1 MSSSTRT
8 FVRDL
13 PIDFRRLWWSSAAT
27 NLGDG
32 ALLAAGPLLV
42 ASVTPS
48 PAAVGTA
55 VFVQQL
61 PWLLLSVLSGV
72 AVDRVDRRRLVIL
85 VNTCRA
91 AVMALLVGLILTDT
105 VTLAALYVVLFLLG
119 TGETL
124 ADNATS
130 ALVVN
135 SVDKEQ
141 LGTANARLSLSFTLG
156 NQLLGPPI
164 GAFLFTV
171 AQAAPIGLYAVVFLL
186 GALLVARTRL
196 MAQPPPPGE
205 QVSPSTWVSDL
216 KEGLTWL
223 SRNHPLRTLIVSIG
237 LMNLVFMCAFATWV
251 LYATEHLGVSTS
263 QFGLLITCSA
273 LGGLAGP
280 WVYGLVEP
288 RLGRAGIVRVGFFF
302 EGAVHLILASTTSG
316 AVVAATML
324 LFGVNT
330 MVWGAASTTLRQLVT
345 PDRMMGRVTS
355 VYAAA
360 SIGGAALGSLIGAG
374 VAEQWGLT
382 AGFWIAGV
390 AMLLIG
396 LLTWRPVSALA
407 VASRREE

>member
-1 MSSSTRT
+1 MPSMART

-42 ASVTPS
+42 ASLTPS
-48 PAAVGTA
+48 PAAVGA
-55 VFVQQL
+55 AAFVQQL
-61 PWLLLSVLSGV
+61 PWLLFSVLSGV
-72 AVDRVDRRRLVIL
+72 AVDRVDRRLLIIV

-91 AVMALLVGLILTDT
+91 LVMALLVGLIVTDT
-105 VTLAALYVVLFLLG
+105 VTLAALYAVLFLLG
-119 TGETL
+119 AGETL

-130 ALVVN
+130 ALVVT
-135 SVDKEQ
+135 SVDTEQ

-156 NQLLGPPI
+156 NQLLGPTI
-164 GAFLFTV
+164 GAFLFAV

-186 GALLVARTRL
+186 GALLVARTGL
-196 MAQPPPPGE
+196 TAEPVTEVEHG
-205 QVSPSTWVSDL
+205 SPSTWLSDL

-223 SRNHPLRTLIVSIG
+223 SRQHPLRTLIISIG
-237 LMNLVFMCAFATWV
+237 LMNVVFMCAFATWV
-251 LYATEHLGVSTS
+251 LYATEHLGISKS
-263 QFGLLITCSA
+263 QYGLLITCSA
-273 LGGLAGP
+273 IGGLAGP
-280 WVYGLVEP
+280 WVYGMVEP
-288 RLGRAGIVRVGFFF
+288 RLGRAAIVRFGFFF
-302 EGAVHLILASTTSG
+302 EGAVHLILASTTSS
-316 AVVAATML
+316 AIVAATML

-345 PDRMMGRVTS
+345 PERMLGRVNS

-360 SIGGAALGSLIGAG
+360 SVGGAALGSLIGAG

-396 LLTWRPVSALA
+396 LLAWQPVSALA
-407 VASRREE
+407 VDSGKT